1 MENLPMEPKEIQ
13 TSTCEIET
21 KIKCKINININNID
35 KNYSARDN
43 KPFLAWN
50 YNFTIN
56 FSTKEYKGFVVM
68 ADQRKCKSVCLV
80 VDKELSHGLIIKYDL
95 SLNDKEP
102 IKGCANGTQWKFL
115 NDDLER
121 HGTKIYLNDI
131 LKDKLKSC
139 NGWFEIEFK
148 PNIQIERKIELK
160 NLLYE
165 DTFGSHNKNPD
176 FTILCQDKSFQFNKR
191 NLCFVS
197 KVFQKMIESS
207 YTQESKSD
215 KVEII
220 DFNPEV
226 VEAFNRVMFQND
238 ESLDENDLT
247 VELLMF
253 ANKYCVLTLVKFL
266 TNHLSESLTMH
277 NIYPVIIGAYLT
289 DNDELLK
296 KALKFIQNNNGQF
309 QDNEDW
315 KEFQKSHPQCFVK
328 MMGFLMFQ
336 K

>member
-1 MENLPMEPKEIQ
+1 MEPKEIQ
-13 TSTCEIET
+13 TSSCEVET
-21 KIKCKINININNID
+21 KLKCRINIDIQNIENKYTIEENAPYLLSRHYFNMKFKNGLSLKCRINLSDQRNNKWIHLVICD
-35 KNYSARDN
+35 KKFNVKDLVSKYELLVNGTISKNGSEKGQTWRFNNNDFDSYGLFI
-43 KPFLAWN
+43 KPS
-50 YNFTIN
+50 FTGKFTSI
-56 FSTKEYKGFVVM
+56 KGF
-68 ADQRKCKSVCLV
+68 
-80 VDKELSHGLIIKYDL
+80 
-95 SLNDKEP
+95 
-102 IKGCANGTQWKFL
+102 
-115 NDDLER
+115 
-121 HGTKIYLNDI
+121 
-131 LKDKLKSC
+131 
-139 NGWFEIEFK
+139 FEIEFK
-148 PNIQIERKIELK
+148 PSTQIERKQELK
-160 NLLYE
+160 NLLYK